1 MREFRKVAQEIKCYN
16 DGMLLHLNLATLLQ
30 TIGYLGL
37 FLFVFAESGLFF
49 GFFLPGDSLIFT
61 AGLLAASGY
70 FSIVPVIII
79 VLLAAVLGDSFG
91 YYFGKKTGKYLFTK
105 EDSLVFS
112 KKNLVR
118 SQTFYE
124 NHGSKTIILARFI
137 PIVRTFAPI
146 LAGTSHMRYK
156 TFLTFNIVGGILWTL
171 VLTILGYV
179 LGNSIPNI
187 DHYLLFIVFII
198 ILVSFLPIFWKV
210 FQEKSLGNK

>member
-1 MREFRKVAQEIKCYN
+1 
-16 DGMLLHLNLATLLQ
+16 MLLHLSLTSLLQ

-156 TFLTFNIVGGILWTL
+156 TFLTFNIIGGILWTL